1 MKGIKRVAA
10 AVAGLSVA
18 AALIGSGVAVADP
31 NPSNGPSP
39 RPLQG
44 MGSDTIQSVMD
55 GISEVALS
63 GGNPLIASWDVGGP
77 GFSTRSTGC
86 AFTANGT
93 AGNPATSAFTDGQRS
108 NGSGNGVKQLNAS
121 MTPGDPYFG
130 CTDFARASSV
140 QGAQT
145 YGMTYIPF
153 AQDAVAF
160 AVTNV
165 SNIPK
170 ELSLADLHAIYTCQY
185 PGFTTVQNS
194 SGQWVTTQYHALLPQ
209 AGSGTR
215 KFFLAS
221 IGVTDPGTT
230 NSASTGCLSDQKT
243 RTGLGG
249 TNIIEEHKG
258 NVLDDNSIVPIS
270 VAQYISQS
278 EGIITDYR
286 GRAVLGTIVD
296 ANSTGATAPALFS
309 LPMTLNNTYG
319 FLSSGTPTLNAP
331 LNRLVYNVVPTDNL
345 AQSNIQ
351 TAFVGSNSLVCQQS
365 NVIAEYGFGVLNS
378 SSAKPCGDTT
388 TTTAGN

>member
-1 MKGIKRVAA
+1 MKGYKRVAA
-10 AVAGLSVA
+10 VVAGLGAA

-31 NPSNGPSP
+31 NPANGPAV
-39 RPLQG
+39 RTLQG
-44 MGSDTIQSVMD
+44 MGSDTTQGVMD
-55 GISEVALS
+55 GVAEAVTSLGS
-63 GGNPLIASWDVGGP
+63 PSIASWDVGGA
-77 GFSTRSTGC
+77 GFSTRASGC

-93 AGNPATSAFTDGQRS
+93 AGNPASSAFTDGQRA
-108 NGSGNGVKQLNAS
+108 NGSGNGVKQLNAA
-121 MTPGDPYFG
+121 MVPGDPYNG
-130 CTDFARASSV
+130 CVDFARASSV

-194 SGQWVTTQYHALLPQ
+194 GGTWVTTQYHALLPQ

-215 KFFLAS
+215 KFFLAA

-230 NSASTGCLSDQKT
+230 NSASTGCISDQKS
-243 RTGLGG
+243 RSGLGG

-270 VAQYISQS
+270 VAQYIAQS
-278 EGIITDYR
+278 ENITTDYR
-286 GRAVLGTIVD
+286 GRGVLGTIVNAD
-296 ANSTGATAPALFS
+296 STGSTTPTLFS
-309 LPMTLNNTYG
+309 LPMTLNNNYG
-319 FLSSGTPTLNAP
+319 FLSSGNALNAP
-331 LNRLVYNVVPTDNL
+331 LNRLVYNVVPTDNINN
-345 AQSNIQ
+345 ANIQ
-351 TAFVGSNSLVCQQS
+351 SAFVGGSSLVCQQS
-365 NVIAEYGFGVLNS
+365 SVIAEYGFGVLNA

>member
-18 AALIGSGVAVADP
+18 AALIGSGAAIADP
-31 NPSNGPSP
+31 NPNNGPSP

-44 MGSDTIQSVMD
+44 MGSDTIQGVMD

-63 GGNPLIASWDVGGP
+63 GGNPLIASWDVGGA

-93 AGNPATSAFTDGQRS
+93 AGNPTSSAYQDGQRS

-121 MTPGDPYFG
+121 MTTGDPYFG
-130 CTDFARASSV
+130 CTDFARASGV
-140 QGAQT
+140 QAAQT

-160 AVTNV
+160 AVTNT

-170 ELSLADLHAIYTCQY
+170 QLSLADLKAIYTCQY
-185 PGFTTVQNS
+185 PGFTTVQNG
-194 SGQWVTTQYHALLPQ
+194 SGTWVTTQYHALLPQ

-215 KFFLAS
+215 KFFLSALG
-221 IGVTDPGTT
+221 IGDPGTANT
-230 NSASTGCLSDQKT
+230 AATGCLSDQKS

-249 TNIIEEHKG
+249 SSIIEEHKG

-270 VAQYISQS
+270 VAQYIAQS

-286 GRAVLGTIVD
+286 GRSVLGTIVD
-296 ANSTGATAPALFS
+296 ANSTGAAAPTLYS
-309 LPMTLNNTYG
+309 LPTALNNTYG
-319 FLSSGTPTLNAP
+319 FLSSSTPTLNAG

-345 AQSNIQ
+345 SQANIQ
-351 TAFVGSNSLVCQQS
+351 TAFVGGNSLVCQQS
-365 NVIAEYGFGVLNS
+365 AVIAEYGFGVLNS